1 MNELFTMSGLTKDAL
16 MLSFNSNLI
25 VNWPIGSRN
34 ILNFSPKTWFFI
46 PTYVAKLNNY
56 QYEEMLERTRR
67 KNRDNAKKKEL
78 LERLEKK
85 KMEGNP
91 LEWISKKKRM
101 WREYREK

>member
-1 MNELFTMSGLTKDAL
+1 
-16 MLSFNSNLI
+16 
-25 VNWPIGSRN
+25 
-34 ILNFSPKTWFFI
+34 
-46 PTYVAKLNNY
+46 
-56 QYEEMLERTRR
+56 MLERTRR